1 MEIRKLTNP
10 QEWLESERVLATAF
24 LHPWDEKE
32 TGRKVQE
39 QARGA
44 EPRAEESWGLFVDD
58 GSMSTSISTLRHTLS
73 FGGREFPA
81 GEIHMVGSLPES
93 RGGGGVRALMGEILR
108 DFRSRGD
115 ALAVLIPFSCAFY
128 RKFGFELSGRTVR
141 QRLSI
146 DQLAGFA
153 CDLTVTRVWEEQDL
167 VPVRELWDSFAL
179 SHDLAEIRG
188 DEAWQW
194 RGNGDFGEPDFMHP
208 ERQRYT
214 YVFWDESGEACA
226 YVRFS
231 FFHEPD
237 LPFVG
242 ELKVSDLV
250 WANPQALRGV
260 LGFLYRMRA
269 KVSHVNFE
277 LEGLELAP
285 LVPEGDR
292 VEQQIDSHVMAR
304 MLDVKR
310 LLGQMPQPFGEGSYV
325 LQVEDDFLPEVS
337 GRWQVTYENRR
348 ATNVTCTDLAPDLVA
363 SQTVACQLV
372 LGRIS
377 LEDALY
383 RSGVQAL
390 GNTDTLT
397 QVFVRRPIYLSL

>member
-44 EPRAEESWGLFVDD
+44 APRAEESWGLFVDD
-58 GSMSTSISTLRHTLS
+58 GSMSTSISTLRHMLS
-73 FGGREFPA
+73 FGGRELPA

-93 RGGGGVRALMGEILR
+93 RGGGSVRALMGEILR

-128 RKFGFELSGRTVR
+128 RKFGFELVGRVLR
-141 QRLSI
+141 QRLAI

-179 SHDLAEIRG
+179 SHDLAEVRG
-188 DEAWQW
+188 DEAWRW

-250 WANPQALRGV
+250 WANPQALRVV

-304 MLDVKR
+304 MLDVER

-325 LQVEDDFLPEVS
+325 LQVKDDFLPEVS

-383 RSGVQAL
+383 RPGVQAL

>member
-214 YVFWDESGEACA
+214 YVFWDEGGEACA

>member
-194 RGNGDFGEPDFMHP
+194 RGDGDFGEPDFMHP